1 LAKSSIDIIDVVG
14 SVCYVFWFAKIV
26 ECCRMCSFVSLLSSL
41 GLDEGG
47 KRAGDV
53 DEANYKKKITSV
65 PNHEHL
71 RGMDPPRIF
80 DMSSEIYVLLNV
92 IDVF

>member
-1 LAKSSIDIIDVVG
+1 VLGTLMRRII
-14 SVCYVFWFAKIV
+14 
-26 ECCRMCSFVSLLSSL
+26 R
-41 GLDEGG
+41 
-47 KRAGDV
+47 
-53 DEANYKKKITSV
+53 KKITSV